1 MASPQHTI
9 MSSLPVRMKNP
20 MWNPQHEYYMEDCPF
35 AEYYGMRHPG
45 IFERHPS
52 YPTEHTSKMLVY
64 SKPMPQQAEYPITHH
79 VEHFMTTNIPQRI
92 VHPMTHHVQQH
103 EQYHEE
109 YPMTHHVPQRIVH
122 PMTHHVVHPMT
133 HHVVHPILKHSRS
146 YPKLHSIIPDIYRSI
161 PL

>member
-9 MSSLPVRMKNP
+9 MSSLPIRMKNP

-122 PMTHHVVHPMT
+122 PMTHHVVHP
-133 HHVVHPILKHSRS
+133 ILKHSRS